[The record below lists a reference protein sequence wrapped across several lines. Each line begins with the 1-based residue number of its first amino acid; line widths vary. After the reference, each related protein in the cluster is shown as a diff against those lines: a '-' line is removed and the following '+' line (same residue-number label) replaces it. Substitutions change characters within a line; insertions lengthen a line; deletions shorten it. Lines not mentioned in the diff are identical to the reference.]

1 MANGWTHTRQ
11 AATFVTLEFLIS
23 RLLIS
28 TSFWNVEMY
37 PHVLPNKFGNR
48 DTRVLTW
55 EGFHLSAV
63 NWISLVSRHRWG
75 FIYFNSVACQNS
87 TSRHLGPSLTNHE
100 SCHGSGRNA
109 GIKQHSACP
118 QARFWQDHFF
128 LRLVDF
134 FSILRLRPV
143 TVCIRSGWPIF
154 NLNWIYALQV
164 PQLEVFFPDSSR
176 LLPSRA
182 LEPNLF
188 QVFFFELNHIYF

>member
-1 MANGWTHTRQ
+1 M
-11 AATFVTLEFLIS
+11 
-23 RLLIS
+23 
-28 TSFWNVEMY
+28 
-37 PHVLPNKFGNR
+37 
-48 DTRVLTW
+48 
-55 EGFHLSAV
+55 
-63 NWISLVSRHRWG
+63 RHRWG

-118 QARFWQDHFF
+118 QARFWQDHIF
-128 LRLVDF
+128 LHLVEF

-176 LLPSRA
+176 LSSVTSIGTK
-182 LEPNLF
+182 F
-188 QVFFFELNHIYF
+188 ISSFFFWTESYIFLSYWTSLKEGTQVVGGRSNREHTAATTFTPGRLAKRYLS

>member
-1 MANGWTHTRQ
+1 MNTYTSSRYFCYPRIFNIQ
-11 AATFVTLEFLIS
+11 ITDFNEFLERGDVPPRSSKQIWKP
-23 RLLIS
+23 RHES
-28 TSFWNVEMY
+28 TNVR
-37 PHVLPNKFGNR
+37 G
-48 DTRVLTW
+48 
-55 EGFHLSAV
+55 LSPFCRKLDKSCV
-63 NWISLVSRHRWG
+63 E
-75 FIYFNSVACQNS
+75 ACQNS

-118 QARFWQDHFF
+118 QARFWQDHIF
-128 LRLVDF
+128 LHLVEF